1 MLVVL
6 TILIRTEWT
15 KLTMIQKTTKEI
27 LVFCLALF
35 FSSSQLLA
43 ADSGDINDAA
53 RQLQRIQQ
61 EQQLRQ
67 QLQYEEDLKSSK
79 PPAHFDVPI
88 EEIKPSIPGGTCI
101 DIDEIQLLGVKRLT
115 LKDFKSVIESYQ
127 LRCLN
132 VSDIERLMAEV
143 TAIYIQKGYI
153 TSRVYLAEQDL
164 KGGILILQV
173 VEGELEKIEV
183 KDNDADSISLFNV
196 FPGKVGEPLNLR
208 DIEQA
213 VDQINRL
220 QSNNVTM
227 SIAPG
232 TSAGQSILTLENQI
246 RKPWKINLSYDN
258 YGSESTGEEQGS
270 LNFSLD
276 NPLGFNDFLS
286 LTHNRTT
293 PYDGDRKGSQSS
305 SLTYVVPFGY
315 NTLSLNG
322 SRSKYSSPLNL
333 ASGATLISSGTSDNL
348 SLRFDRSI
356 FRDKK
361 SKWNVSSTLTNK
373 ETKNYIAGQFL
384 SVSSRELSI
393 LDVDSSYTRF
403 LSHGIGT
410 LTLGYAKG
418 VDWFGALDDPSGL
431 PNFAPQAQFGKWK
444 YGASYSSN
452 FQLKSQPIFIS
463 SRLTGQYTHDVLY
476 GSEALL
482 IGGPYTVR
490 GFSSNSLSGE
500 SGYYLRNEITLPVK
514 ISPIA
519 GFASSLRVYMGLD
532 HGRVINNSIN
542 VPEGSL
548 TGAAIG
554 VTLSI
559 ASLNIDVY
567 TSRAL
572 NNPSYMPDESYISY
586 FRLAM
591 AI

>member
-1 MLVVL
+1 VIQKSTKQMLVL
-6 TILIRTEWT
+6 
-15 KLTMIQKTTKEI
+15 
-27 LVFCLALF
+27 CLALF
-35 FSSSQLLA
+35 FPSSPLLA
-43 ADSGDINDAA
+43 ADSGDINDAE

-67 QLQYEEDLKSSK
+67 QLQYEEDLKSSR
-79 PPAHFDVPI
+79 PPIRFDVPI
-88 EEIKPSIPGGTCI
+88 KEIKPSIPSATCI
-101 DIDEIQLLGVKRLT
+101 KINEIQLVGLEKLT
-115 LKDFKSVIESYQ
+115 LKDFKSVIENYQ

-132 VSDIERLMAEV
+132 VTDIERLMAEI
-143 TAIYIQKGYI
+143 TAIYIKKGYI

-183 KDNDADSISLFNV
+183 KDHDANSISLFNV

-232 TSAGQSILTLENQI
+232 TSTGESILTLQNQI
-246 RKPWKINLSYDN
+246 TKPWRINLSYDN
-258 YGSESTGEEQGS
+258 YGSESTGEEQGA

-276 NPLGFNDFLS
+276 NPLGFNDFIS
-286 LTHNRTT
+286 LTHNQTT
-293 PYDGDRKGSQSS
+293 PYDGDSKGSKSN

-333 ASGATLISSGTSDNL
+333 ASGTTLISSGTSDNL
-348 SLRFDRSI
+348 SFRFDRSI
-356 FRDKK
+356 FRNKT
-361 SKWNVSSTLTNK
+361 SKWDVSSKLTNK
-373 ETKNYIAGQFL
+373 ETKNYLGGEFL

-393 LDVDSSYTRF
+393 LDVDSTYTRF
-403 LSHGIGT
+403 MSSGVGT
-410 LTLGYAKG
+410 FTLGYAKG
-418 VDWFGALDDPSGL
+418 LDWFGALEDPSGL
-431 PNFAPQAQFGKWK
+431 PSFAPQAQFGKWK

-452 FQLKSQPIFIS
+452 FQFKSQPIFFS
-463 SRLTGQYTHDVLY
+463 SRLSGQYTHNVLY

-500 SGYYLRNEITLPVK
+500 SGYYWRNDVSLPVH

-519 GFASSLRVYMGLD
+519 GFVSSLRVYMGLD

-548 TGAAIG
+548 TGATIG
-554 VTLSI
+554 VTVSI

-567 TSRAL
+567 TSKAL
-572 NNPSYMPDESYISY
+572 NNPSYMSDESYISY
-586 FRLAM
+586 FRVGLA
-591 AI
+591 I

>member
-1 MLVVL
+1 MYEKGSTV
-6 TILIRTEWT
+6 
-15 KLTMIQKTTKEI
+15 IQKTTKDI
-27 LVFCLALF
+27 LLVCLALI

-43 ADSGDINDAA
+43 ADIGDINDAA
-53 RQLQRIQQ
+53 SQLQRIQQ

-79 PPAHFDVPI
+79 PPANFDVPI
-88 EEIKPSIPGGTCI
+88 KEIKPSIPSATCI
-101 DIDEIQLLGVKRLT
+101 EIDEIQLIGLEKLT

-164 KGGILILQV
+164 KGGVLILQV
-173 VEGELEKIEV
+173 IEGELEKIEV
-183 KDNDADSISLFNV
+183 KDNDANSISLFNV

-208 DIEQA
+208 EIEQA

-232 TSAGQSILTLENQI
+232 TSAGESILTLENQI

-258 YGSESTGEEQGS
+258 YGSESTGKEQGS
-270 LNFSLD
+270 LNVSLD

-293 PYDGDRKGSQSS
+293 PYDGDRKGSESS

-315 NTLSLNG
+315 NTLSFNG

-333 ASGATLISSGTSDNL
+333 ASGAILISSGISDNL
-348 SLRFDRSI
+348 SLRLDRSI

-361 SKWNVSSTLTNK
+361 SKWNVSSTVTNK
-373 ETKNYIAGQFL
+373 ETKNYISGEFL
-384 SVSSRELSI
+384 SISSRELSI
-393 LDVDSSYTRF
+393 LDVDSTYTHY
-403 LSHGIGT
+403 LSGGTAT

-418 VDWFGALDDPSGL
+418 VDWFGSLEDPSGL
-431 PNFAPQAQFGKWK
+431 PSIAPQAQFGKWK

-452 FQLKSQPIFIS
+452 FQLKNQPVSIS
-463 SRLTGQYTHDVLY
+463 SRLTGQYSHDVLY

-482 IGGPYTVR
+482 IGGIYTVR

-500 SGYYLRNEITLPVK
+500 NGFYWRNDITLPMK

-519 GFASSLRVYMGLD
+519 GFVTSLHVYMGLD
-532 HGRVINNSIN
+532 HGRITNNSLN

-548 TGAAIG
+548 TGAAVG

-567 TSRAL
+567 TSKAI
-572 NNPSYMPDESYISY
+572 NKPSYMPDESYISY
-586 FRLAM
+586 FRLGM
-591 AI
+591 SI

>member
-1 MLVVL
+1 MYEKGTTV
-6 TILIRTEWT
+6 
-15 KLTMIQKTTKEI
+15 IQKTTKVI
-27 LVFCLALF
+27 LLLCLALF

-43 ADSGDINDAA
+43 ADIGDINDAA
-53 RQLQRIQQ
+53 SQLQRIQQ

-67 QLQYEEDLKSSK
+67 QLQYEEDLKSSQ
-79 PPAHFDVPI
+79 PPANFDVPI
-88 EEIKPSIPGGTCI
+88 KEIKPSIPSATCI
-101 DIDEIQLLGVKRLT
+101 EIDEIQLIGLEKLT

-173 VEGELEKIEV
+173 VEGQLEKIEV
-183 KDNDADSISLFNV
+183 KDNDANSISLFNV

-213 VDQINRL
+213 VDQVNRL

-232 TSAGQSILTLENQI
+232 TSAGESILTLENQI

-258 YGSESTGEEQGS
+258 YGSESTGKEQGS
-270 LNFSLD
+270 LNVSFD

-293 PYDGDRKGSQSS
+293 PYDRDRKGSESS

-333 ASGATLISSGTSDNL
+333 ASGAILISSGISDNL
-348 SLRFDRSI
+348 SLRLDRSI

-361 SKWNVSSTLTNK
+361 SKWNVSSTVTNK
-373 ETKNYIAGQFL
+373 ETKNYISGEFL
-384 SVSSRELSI
+384 SISSRELSI
-393 LDVDSSYTRF
+393 LDVDSTYTHY
-403 LSHGIGT
+403 LSRGSAT
-410 LTLGYAKG
+410 LTVGYAKG
-418 VDWFGALDDPSGL
+418 VDWFGSLEDPNGL
-431 PNFAPQAQFGKWK
+431 PGMAPQAQFGKWK

-452 FQLKSQPIFIS
+452 FQLKNQPISIS

-482 IGGPYTVR
+482 IGGIYTVR

-500 SGYYLRNEITLPVK
+500 SGFYLRNDITLPVK

-532 HGRVINNSIN
+532 HGRITNNSLN
-542 VPEGSL
+542 VPEGAL
-548 TGAAIG
+548 TGAAVG

-567 TSRAL
+567 TSKAL
-572 NNPSYMPDESYISY
+572 YKPSYMPDESYISY
-586 FRLAM
+586 FRLG
-591 AI
+591 ISI

>member
-1 MLVVL
+1 MHEKGTAV
-6 TILIRTEWT
+6 
-15 KLTMIQKTTKEI
+15 IQKTTKVI
-27 LVFCLALF
+27 SVLCLALL
-35 FSSSQLLA
+35 FSSPLLA
-43 ADSGDINDAA
+43 GAINDAA

-67 QLQYEEDLKSSK
+67 QLQYEKDLESSQ
-79 PPAHFDVPI
+79 PPAKLDLPL
-88 EEIKPSIPGGTCI
+88 EDIKPSIPGGTCI
-101 DIDEIQLLGVKRLT
+101 EIDEVQLLGVQRLKP
-115 LKDFKSVIESYQ
+115 KDFTEIIESYQ

-143 TAIYIQKGYI
+143 TAIYIQQGYV

-164 KGGILILQV
+164 KGGILILQI
-173 VEGELEKIEV
+173 VEGELEKVEV
-183 KDNDADSISLFNV
+183 KDNDSNSISLFNV
-196 FPGKVGEPLNLR
+196 FPGNVGEPLNLR

-232 TSAGQSILTLENQI
+232 TLAGESILTLENQL

-270 LNFSLD
+270 LNVSLD

-293 PYDGDRKGSQSS
+293 PYDGDERGSKSS
-305 SLTYVVPFGY
+305 SLTYVIPFGY
-315 NTLSLNG
+315 NTVSLNG
-322 SRSKYSSPLNL
+322 SRSNYSSPLNL
-333 ASGATLISSGTSDNL
+333 ASGAVLYSSGTSDNV
-348 SLRFDRSI
+348 SLRLDHTI

-361 SKWNVSSTLTNK
+361 SSWKASSTVTNK
-373 ETKNYIAGQFL
+373 ETKNYIGGQFL
-384 SVSSRELSI
+384 SISSRELSI
-393 LDVDSSYTRF
+393 LDIDSTYTHY
-403 LSHGIGT
+403 LSSGLAT

-418 VDWFGALDDPSGL
+418 VDWFGSLDDPSGL
-431 PNFAPQAQFGKWK
+431 PSFAPQAQFGKWK

-452 FQLKSQPIFIS
+452 VQLKSQPISIS

-482 IGGPYTVR
+482 IGGIYSVR

-500 SGYYLRNEITLPVK
+500 SGFYWRNDISLPVT

-532 HGRVINNSIN
+532 HGRIINNSIN

-554 VTLSI
+554 VTFSI

-567 TSRAL
+567 TSKAL
-572 NNPSYMPDESYISY
+572 NKPSYMPDESYISY
-586 FRLAM
+586 FRLGL

>member
-1 MLVVL
+1 V
-6 TILIRTEWT
+6 
-15 KLTMIQKTTKEI
+15 IQKTTKEI
-27 LVFCLALF
+27 FLLCLLLF
-35 FSSSQLLA
+35 LFSSQLLA
-43 ADSGDINDAA
+43 ADVDDINDAT

-61 EQQLRQ
+61 EQQLKQ

-79 PPAHFDVPI
+79 PPANFDVPI
-88 EEIKPSIPGGTCI
+88 EEIKPSIPSAICIEIDKIQIVGT
-101 DIDEIQLLGVKRLT
+101 KKLT
-115 LKDFKSVIESYQ
+115 LKDFESVLESYQ

-164 KGGILILQV
+164 QGGILILKV
-173 VEGELEKIEV
+173 VEGELEKVEV
-183 KDNDADSISLFNV
+183 KDNDTNSISVFNV

-232 TSAGQSILTLENQI
+232 TLAGQSILTLENQI
-246 RKPWKINLSYDN
+246 SKPWKVNLSHDD
-258 YGSESTGEEQGS
+258 YGSESTGDKQGS
-270 LNFSLD
+270 VNFSLD

-293 PYDGDRKGSQSS
+293 PYDGDIKGSKSS

-322 SRSKYSSPLNL
+322 SRSNYSSPLNL
-333 ASGATLISSGTSDNL
+333 ASGAILISSGTSDNL
-348 SLRFDRSI
+348 SLRLDRSI

-361 SKWNVSSTLTNK
+361 SKWNASSTVTNK
-373 ETKNYIAGQFL
+373 ETKNYIGGEFL
-384 SVSSRELSI
+384 SISSRELSV
-393 LDVDSSYTRF
+393 LDIDSTYTHF
-403 LSHGIGT
+403 LSRGFAT

-418 VDWFGALDDPSGL
+418 VDWFGSLKDPSGL
-431 PNFAPQAQFGKWK
+431 PSIAPQAQFGKWK

-452 FQLKSQPIFIS
+452 FQLKNQPVSIS
-463 SRLTGQYTHDVLY
+463 SRLTGQYSHDVLY
-476 GSEALL
+476 GSEAIL
-482 IGGPYTVR
+482 IGGIYTVR

-500 SGYYLRNEITLPVK
+500 SGFYWRNDITLPVK

-519 GFASSLRVYMGLD
+519 GFASSLRGYMGLD
-532 HGRVINNSIN
+532 HGRISNNSSS

-548 TGAAIG
+548 TGAAVG
-554 VTLSI
+554 LTLSI
-559 ASLNIDVY
+559 ASLNIDVF
-567 TSRAL
+567 TSKAL
-572 NNPSYMPDESYISY
+572 NKPSNMPDENYISY
-586 FRLAM
+586 FRLGM
-591 AI
+591 SL

>member
-1 MLVVL
+1 MQKITKITLSLCL
-6 TILIRTEWT
+6 TL
-15 KLTMIQKTTKEI
+15 L
-27 LVFCLALF
+27 
-35 FSSSQLLA
+35 FSSSPLLA
-43 ADSGDINDAA
+43 AAIGDINDAA

-79 PPAHFDVPI
+79 PPANFDVPS

-101 DIDEIQLLGVKRLT
+101 EIHEIQLVGLERL
-115 LKDFKSVIESYQ
+115 KFNNFKSVIESYQ

-132 VSDIERLMAEV
+132 VGDIEQLMAEV
-143 TAIYIQKGYI
+143 TAIYIQKGYV

-164 KGGILILQV
+164 KGGILILQI

-183 KDNDADSISLFNV
+183 KDNDANSISLFNV

-232 TSAGQSILTLENQI
+232 TSAGESILTLENKI
-246 RKPWKINLSYDN
+246 RKRWKINLSYDN
-258 YGSESTGEEQGS
+258 YGSKSTGKKQGS

-293 PYDGDRKGSQSS
+293 PYDDDRKGSKSS

-315 NTLSLNG
+315 NTVSLNG

-333 ASGATLISSGTSDNL
+333 ASGAILISSGTSDNL
-348 SLRFDRSI
+348 SLRLDRSI
-356 FRDKK
+356 FRNKK
-361 SKWNVSSTLTNK
+361 SKWNVSATVTNK
-373 ETKNYIAGQFL
+373 ETKNYISDEFL
-384 SVSSRELSI
+384 SISSRELSV
-393 LDVDSSYTRF
+393 LDVDSTYTRF
-403 LSHGIGT
+403 LSSGVGT
-410 LTLGYAKG
+410 LTIGHAKG
-418 VDWFGALDDPSGL
+418 VDWFGSLEDPSGL
-431 PNFAPQAQFGKWK
+431 PSFAPLAQFDKWK
-444 YGASYSSN
+444 YGASYSTS
-452 FQLKSQPIFIS
+452 FQLKNQPVSIS

-482 IGGPYTVR
+482 IGGIYTVR

-500 SGYYLRNEITLPVK
+500 SGFYLRNDITLPIK

-519 GFASSLRVYMGLD
+519 GFASSLRVYMGID
-532 HGRVINNSIN
+532 HGRIINNSLN

-548 TGAAIG
+548 TGAALG
-554 VTLSI
+554 VTFSI

-567 TSRAL
+567 TSRAI
-572 NNPSYMPDESYISY
+572 NKPSYMPDESYISY
-586 FRLAM
+586 FRLGM

>member
-1 MLVVL
+1 
-6 TILIRTEWT
+6 
-15 KLTMIQKTTKEI
+15 MIQRTAKEI
-27 LVFCLALF
+27 LLIYLVLI

-43 ADSGDINDAA
+43 ANADDINDAA

-61 EQQLRQ
+61 EQQLKQ

-79 PPAHFDVPI
+79 PPANLDQPI
-88 EEIKPSIPGGTCI
+88 EEIKPSIPSVACK
-101 DIDEIQLLGVKRLT
+101 DIDEIKLVGLKKLT
-115 LKDFKSVIESYQ
+115 LKDVKSIVKRYQ

-132 VSDIERLMAEV
+132 VSDIEQLMAEV

-164 KGGILILQV
+164 KDGILILQV
-173 VEGELEKIEV
+173 LEGELEKVEV
-183 KDNDADSISLFNV
+183 KDNDAKSISVFNV

-232 TSAGQSILTLENQI
+232 TSGGESILILENQI
-246 RKPWKINLSYDN
+246 RKPWKINSSYDN
-258 YGSESTGEEQGS
+258 YGSKSTGKEQGS
-270 LNFSLD
+270 LNFSFD

-286 LTHNRTT
+286 LTYNRTI
-293 PYDGDRKGSQSS
+293 PYDGDKKGSESS

-333 ASGATLISSGTSDNL
+333 ESGAVLISSGRSGNL
-348 SLRFDRSI
+348 SLRLDRSI

-361 SKWNVSSTLTNK
+361 SKWNVSSSITNK
-373 ETKNYIAGQFL
+373 ETKSYIGGEFL
-384 SVSSRELSI
+384 SISSRELSI
-393 LDVDSSYTRF
+393 LDVDSTYTHF
-403 LSHGIGT
+403 LSKGIAT
-410 LTLGYAKG
+410 LTFGYAKG
-418 VDWFGALDDPSGL
+418 VDWFGSLDDPSGL
-431 PNFAPQAQFGKWK
+431 PSIAPQAQFGKWK

-452 FQLKSQPIFIS
+452 FRLKKQPVSIS
-463 SRLTGQYTHDVLY
+463 SRLAGQYSHDVLY

-482 IGGPYTVR
+482 IGGIYTVR

-500 SGYYLRNEITLPVK
+500 SGFYWRNDITLPLK
-514 ISPIA
+514 INPIA

-532 HGRVINNSIN
+532 HGRIINNSLN

-548 TGAAIG
+548 TGAAVG

-567 TSRAL
+567 TSKAL
-572 NNPSYMPDESYISY
+572 NKPSYMPDESYISY
-586 FRLAM
+586 FRLS
-591 AI
+591 ISI